1 MALKTFNPITP
12 SNRYKEWP
20 DYSSLDKRKP
30 EKSLL
35 FTKKK
40 TGGRNNTGVITCRH
54 IDIG

>member
-40 TGGRNNTGVITCRH
+40 TGGGTPSATTASWW
-54 IDIG
+54 